1 MVEIKFCGMT
11 RAEDAAYAASVGA
24 AYVGVIFAE
33 SPRQLNT
40 AEAREVLAAVP
51 RGVRRVGVFGPST
64 SREISDTAEQTS
76 LDVVQLHGDPSDAMV
91 RDLRKLWHG
100 ELWAVQRVS
109 GHELPAGIGKLFDA
123 ADAVVLDAKV
133 IGKLGGTGVALPWP
147 RLGATLATFRRR
159 KARLVIAGGLNP
171 NNVGAAV
178 ADLDPDIVDV
188 SSGVESSVGVKNH
201 ELMRAFREAA
211 LSAVAQ

>member
-1 MVEIKFCGMT
+1 MSSPFGRAGYRAATMCSALLIAAPMPFWSGRRSRAPAILKRWSGRSPALSDSSDMVEIKFCGMT

-100 ELWAVQRVS
+100 
-109 GHELPAGIGKLFDA
+109 
-123 ADAVVLDAKV
+123 
-133 IGKLGGTGVALPWP
+133 
-147 RLGATLATFRRR
+147 
-159 KARLVIAGGLNP
+159 
-171 NNVGAAV
+171 
-178 ADLDPDIVDV
+178 
-188 SSGVESSVGVKNH
+188 
-201 ELMRAFREAA
+201 
-211 LSAVAQ
+211 